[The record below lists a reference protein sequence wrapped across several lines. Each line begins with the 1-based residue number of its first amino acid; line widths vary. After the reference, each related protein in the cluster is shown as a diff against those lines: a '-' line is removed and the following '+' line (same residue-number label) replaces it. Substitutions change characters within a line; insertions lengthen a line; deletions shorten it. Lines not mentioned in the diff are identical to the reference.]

1 MPGNRSPL
9 TIMKKLVF
17 IILIFFST
25 NAFADYNWKKLG
37 SNTSGNV
44 FYIDTSSIKKNGSKV
59 FYFTMNDYAR
69 PNEFGDLSSRI
80 YMEVNCLNLNY
91 RYLKDF
97 YYQEPM
103 GNGEPSTVFDKVGK
117 WEVNVKG
124 SIGEVI
130 RKFACNYK

>member
-1 MPGNRSPL
+1 VKNYS
-9 TIMKKLVF
+9 K
-17 IILIFFST
+17 ILIISIFLYIFSIV
-25 NAFADYNWKKLG
+25 NSFADYNWKKLG
-37 SNTSGNV
+37 SNISGNV

-59 FYFTMNDYAR
+59 FYFSMNDYAK
-69 PNEFGDLSSRI
+69 PSKFGDLSSRV
-80 YMEVNCLNLNY
+80 YMEVNCLNLDY

-103 GNGEPSTVFDKVGK
+103 GNGEPSTIFDEVGK
-117 WEVNVKG
+117 WEVTAKG